1 MVVGSGVLSQARPL
15 PQKGIGEGGDTEV
28 MDQRVSQ
35 DQRVSKDQRV
45 SHVNPIPNPKVQTSQ
60 HIAHHTCMSEIRGA
74 TLMDWF

>member
-15 PQKGIGEGGDTEV
+15 PQKGIGEGGDPEV
-28 MDQRVSQ
+28 MEQRVSQ
-35 DQRVSKDQRV
+35 DQRV

-60 HIAHHTCMSEIRGA
+60 HIAQHTCMSEIRGA